1 MTMRILR
8 GLGGR
13 ILECGYLVGFYET
26 YSGRTVAILDARGS
40 NCPDVTHR
48 VGVSLVV
55 DSSASPNPGAPPAA
69 WPKFES
75 SK

>member
-1 MTMRILR
+1 MIMRILR

-13 ILECGYLVGFYET
+13 NLACGCLVGFYET
-26 YSGRTVAILDARGS
+26 YSGRTVAILDARGA

-48 VGVSLVV
+48 IGVSLDV
-55 DSSASPNPGAPPAA
+55 DSSVSSTPGAPPAA